1 MAPSTP
7 APTTEEKSAFLAGL
21 QHVFPKAAVLS
32 SFFPHQSSSMSTPAR
47 ELPATIASLFNPRYK
62 DLDRRN
68 LLKECEQVFK
78 SLSVSPAEAEY
89 LTQSTLLQS
98 SSAVWYTQRK
108 GRITASNFGAVCHTS
123 ITQPSRSLVDK
134 IAQRCSVPKVPA
146 LIWGLEN
153 ESKAMKEYAL
163 LAKQH
168 HRDFELK
175 NTGLHIN
182 IKFPHLGAT
191 PDGLISCSC
200 CGQGVLEIKCP
211 FSIRNASPCT
221 AAYLETTG
229 SGRLKRS
236 HGYHYQVQGQLGLL
250 ERGFCDFVTWTLRGI
265 HVERII
271 YEPTFFVDMSVKLER
286 FFVQIVLPDMLVGTS
301 TSECSAQTS
310 HQ

>member
-1 MAPSTP
+1 M
-7 APTTEEKSAFLAGL
+7 
-21 QHVFPKAAVLS
+21 
-32 SFFPHQSSSMSTPAR
+32 
-47 ELPATIASLFNPRYK
+47 
-62 DLDRRN
+62 
-68 LLKECEQVFK
+68 FK

-98 SSAVWYTQRK
+98 NSAVWYMHRK

-123 ITQPSRSLVDK
+123 ITQPSHSLVEK
-134 IAQRCSVPKVPA
+134 ITQKCSVPKVHP
-146 LIWGLEN
+146 LVWGLEN
-153 ESKAMKEYAL
+153 ESKARKEYAL

-182 IKFPHLGAT
+182 TKFPHLGAT

-221 AAYLETTG
+221 AAYMYLETTG

-236 HGYHYQVQGQLGLL
+236 HDYHYQV
-250 ERGFCDFVTWTLRGI
+250 
-265 HVERII
+265 
-271 YEPTFFVDMSVKLER
+271 
-286 FFVQIVLPDMLVGTS
+286 
-301 TSECSAQTS
+301 
-310 HQ
+310 

>member
-1 MAPSTP
+1 M
-7 APTTEEKSAFLAGL
+7 
-21 QHVFPKAAVLS
+21 
-32 SFFPHQSSSMSTPAR
+32 
-47 ELPATIASLFNPRYK
+47 
-62 DLDRRN
+62 
-68 LLKECEQVFK
+68 FK

-134 IAQRCSVPKVPA
+134 ITQRCSVPKVPA

-153 ESKAMKEYAL
+153 ENKAMKEYAL

-182 IKFPHLGAT
+182 TKFPHLGAT

-221 AAYLETTG
+221 AAYLETTCFFLQVLLLSEAALSVSDQRQG
-229 SGRLKRS
+229 SSCR
-236 HGYHYQVQGQLGLL
+236 
-250 ERGFCDFVTWTLRGI
+250 ERGI
-265 HVERII
+265 HLGHSPGARAWGDCAA
-271 YEPTFFVDMSVKLER
+271 YL
-286 FFVQIVLPDMLVGTS
+286 
-301 TSECSAQTS
+301 
-310 HQ
+310 

>member
-1 MAPSTP
+1 
-7 APTTEEKSAFLAGL
+7 
-21 QHVFPKAAVLS
+21 
-32 SFFPHQSSSMSTPAR
+32 MSTPAR

-62 DLDRRN
+62 DLDHRD

-89 LTQSTLLQS
+89 LTQSTVLQS

-108 GRITASNFGAVCHTS
+108 GRIIASNFGAVCHTS
-123 ITQPSRSLVDK
+123 ITQPSSSLVEK
-134 IAQRCSVPKVPA
+134 ITQRCSVPKVPP

-163 LAKQH
+163 LSKQH

-175 NTGLHIN
+175 NKYWPTHKYKVPSLI
-182 IKFPHLGAT
+182 GAT

-211 FSIRNASPCT
+211 FSIRNASPYT

-236 HGYHYQVQGQLGLL
+236 HDYHYQVQGQLGLL
-250 ERGFCDFVTWTLRGI
+250 ERGFCDFVTWTLRGM
-265 HVERII
+265 HVE
-271 YEPTFFVDMSVKLER
+271 
-286 FFVQIVLPDMLVGTS
+286 
-301 TSECSAQTS
+301 
-310 HQ
+310 